1 MIILNKLTLLLAF
14 IIVIFSFNQCFA
26 QKSKRLELEARR
38 VQIQKEIK
46 NINEMLFDNKKKK
59 AMVFSDIENL
69 TYKILRKEELVKLTN
84 QQINLLDKEI
94 KLNLTHQLELEIQL
108 KEVKIAYGEMILKS
122 YKTKSGKNRLMFLL
136 SSETFF
142 QAFKRMQYMKQ
153 YAAFRKTQAIKITS
167 LTNEFKTANEMLIIK
182 KETKEELLIENRAIQ
197 KSLESEKK
205 EISTIAY
212 ELRKKEKKYIRE
224 IAQKQIQT
232 SKIDKEIEKL
242 IREAIAA
249 SNKNKSNSNSF
260 NLTPEAKA
268 LAKKFVLNKGKLPW
282 PVLRGVVIQKFGTQP
297 HPVVKTAKI
306 KSNGIVIATAKFEK
320 VRAVFEGTVLAI
332 LQFKGSNPTILIQH
346 GNYISAYKNLSKVYV
361 NKGELVSSNQP
372 IGEVFTNNNT
382 GQSTIQFSVFE
393 KTTPLDPLLWILR
406 M

>member
-14 IIVIFSFNQCFA
+14 IIVIFSLNQCFA

-59 AMVFSDIENL
+59 AMAFSDIENL

-108 KEVKIAYGEMILKS
+108 KEVKTAYGEMILKS

-153 YAAFRKTQAIKITS
+153 YASFRKTQAIKITS

-182 KETKEELLIENRAIQ
+182 KETKEELLIENRTIQ

-232 SKIDKEIEKL
+232 SRIDKEIEKL

-268 LAKKFVLNKGKLPW
+268 LAKKFASNKGKLPW

-297 HPVVKTAKI
+297 HPVVKTAII

-320 VRAVFEGTVLAI
+320 VRAVFEGTVLSI

-361 NKGELVSSNQP
+361 NKGELVSSNQS

>member
-14 IIVIFSFNQCFA
+14 IIVIFSLNQCFA

-59 AMVFSDIENL
+59 AMAFSDIENL

-94 KLNLTHQLELEIQL
+94 KLNLTQQLELEIQL
-108 KEVKIAYGEMILKS
+108 KEVKTAYGEMILKS

-182 KETKEELLIENRAIQ
+182 KETKEELLIENRTIQ

-268 LAKKFVLNKGKLPW
+268 LAKKFASNKGKLPW

-297 HPVVKTAKI
+297 HPVVKTAII

-320 VRAVFEGTVLAI
+320 VRAVFEGTVLSI

-361 NKGELVSSNQP
+361 NKGELVSSNQS

>member
-59 AMVFSDIENL
+59 AMAFSDIENL

-153 YAAFRKTQAIKITS
+153 YASFRKTQAIKITS

-182 KETKEELLIENRAIQ
+182 KETKEELLIENRTIQ

-268 LAKKFVLNKGKLPW
+268 LAKKFALNKGKLPW

-320 VRAVFEGTVLAI
+320 VRAVFEGTVLSI

-361 NKGELVSSNQP
+361 NKGELVSSNQS

>member
-182 KETKEELLIENRAIQ
+182 KETKEELLIENRTIQ

-320 VRAVFEGTVLAI
+320 VRAVFEGTVLSI

>member
-14 IIVIFSFNQCFA
+14 IIVTFSFNQCFA

-182 KETKEELLIENRAIQ
+182 KETKEELLIENRTIQ

-249 SNKNKSNSNSF
+249 SNKNKTNSNSF

-268 LAKKFVLNKGKLPW
+268 LAKKFALNKGKLPW

-320 VRAVFEGTVLAI
+320 VRAVFEGTVLSI

-361 NKGELVSSNQP
+361 NKGELVSSNQS

>member
-182 KETKEELLIENRAIQ
+182 KETKEELLIENRTIQ

-320 VRAVFEGTVLAI
+320 VRAVFEGTVLSI

-361 NKGELVSSNQP
+361 NKGELVSSNQS

>member
-38 VQIQKEIK
+38 VQVQKEIK

-84 QQINLLDKEI
+84 QQINLLDKDI
-94 KLNLTHQLELEIQL
+94 KLNLTQQLELEIQL

-268 LAKKFVLNKGKLPW
+268 LAKKFALNKGKLPW

-320 VRAVFEGTVLAI
+320 VRAVFEGTVLSI

-361 NKGELVSSNQP
+361 NKGELVSSNQS

>member
-59 AMVFSDIENL
+59 AMAFSDIENL

-94 KLNLTHQLELEIQL
+94 KLNLTQQLELEIQL
-108 KEVKIAYGEMILKS
+108 KEVKTAYGEMILKS

-153 YAAFRKTQAIKITS
+153 YASFRKTQAIKITS

-182 KETKEELLIENRAIQ
+182 KETKEELLIENRTIQ

-268 LAKKFVLNKGKLPW
+268 LAKKFASNKGKLPW

-297 HPVVKTAKI
+297 HPVVKTAII

-320 VRAVFEGTVLAI
+320 VRAVFEGTVLSI

-361 NKGELVSSNQP
+361 NKGELVSSNQS

>member
-14 IIVIFSFNQCFA
+14 IIVIFSLNQCFA

-59 AMVFSDIENL
+59 AMAFSDIENL

-94 KLNLTHQLELEIQL
+94 KLNLTQQLELEIQL
-108 KEVKIAYGEMILKS
+108 KEVKTAYGEMILKS

-153 YAAFRKTQAIKITS
+153 YASFRKTQAIKITS

-182 KETKEELLIENRAIQ
+182 KETKEELLIENRTIQ

-232 SKIDKEIEKL
+232 SRIDKEIEKL

-268 LAKKFVLNKGKLPW
+268 LAKKFASNKGKLPW

-297 HPVVKTAKI
+297 HPVVKTAII

-320 VRAVFEGTVLAI
+320 VRAVFEGTVLSI

-361 NKGELVSSNQP
+361 NKGELVSSNQS

>member
-84 QQINLLDKEI
+84 QQINLLDKDI
-94 KLNLTHQLELEIQL
+94 KLNLTQQLELEIQL
-108 KEVKIAYGEMILKS
+108 KEVKTAYGEMILKS

-268 LAKKFVLNKGKLPW
+268 LAKKFALNKGKLPW

-320 VRAVFEGTVLAI
+320 VRAVFEGTVLSI

-361 NKGELVSSNQP
+361 NKGELVSSNQS

>member
-182 KETKEELLIENRAIQ
+182 KETKEELLIENRTIQ

-205 EISTIAY
+205 EISTIAVHANKTI
-212 ELRKKEKKYIRE
+212 LGRFNIFWLNICTTFSRKLDLVKAAVEK
-224 IAQKQIQT
+224 
-232 SKIDKEIEKL
+232 SHFFKL
-242 IREAIAA
+242 IREGRKVDDNIHA
-249 SNKNKSNSNSF
+249 
-260 NLTPEAKA
+260 
-268 LAKKFVLNKGKLPW
+268 
-282 PVLRGVVIQKFGTQP
+282 
-297 HPVVKTAKI
+297 HKI
-306 KSNGIVIATAKFEK
+306 PKPMD
-320 VRAVFEGTVLAI
+320 R
-332 LQFKGSNPTILIQH
+332 P
-346 GNYISAYKNLSKVYV
+346 
-361 NKGELVSSNQP
+361 
-372 IGEVFTNNNT
+372 
-382 GQSTIQFSVFE
+382 
-393 KTTPLDPLLWILR
+393 
-406 M
+406 

>member
-182 KETKEELLIENRAIQ
+182 KETKEELLIENRTIQ

-249 SNKNKSNSNSF
+249 SNKNKTNSNSF

-268 LAKKFVLNKGKLPW
+268 LAKKFALNKGKLPW

-320 VRAVFEGTVLAI
+320 VRAVFEGTVLSI

-361 NKGELVSSNQP
+361 NKGELVSSNQS

>member
-14 IIVIFSFNQCFA
+14 IIVIFSLNQCFA

-94 KLNLTHQLELEIQL
+94 KLNLTQQLELEIQL

-268 LAKKFVLNKGKLPW
+268 LAKKFASNKGKLPW

-297 HPVVKTAKI
+297 HPVVKTAII

-320 VRAVFEGTVLAI
+320 VRAVFEGTVLSI

-361 NKGELVSSNQP
+361 NKGELVSSNQS

>member
-14 IIVIFSFNQCFA
+14 IIVILSFNYCFA

-84 QQINLLDKEI
+84 QQINLLDKDI
-94 KLNLTHQLELEIQL
+94 KLNLTQQLELEIQL

-268 LAKKFVLNKGKLPW
+268 LAKKFALNKGKLPW

-320 VRAVFEGTVLAI
+320 VRAVFEGTVLSI

-361 NKGELVSSNQP
+361 NKGELVSSNQS

>member
-14 IIVIFSFNQCFA
+14 IIVIFSLNQCFA

-153 YAAFRKTQAIKITS
+153 YASFRKTQAIKITS

-182 KETKEELLIENRAIQ
+182 KETKEELLIENRTIQ

-249 SNKNKSNSNSF
+249 SNKNKTNSNSF

-268 LAKKFVLNKGKLPW
+268 LAKKFASNKGKLPW

-320 VRAVFEGTVLAI
+320 VRAVFEGTVLSI

-361 NKGELVSSNQP
+361 NKGELVSSNQS

>member
-94 KLNLTHQLELEIQL
+94 KLNLTQQLELEIQL

-153 YAAFRKTQAIKITS
+153 YASFRKTQAIKITS

-182 KETKEELLIENRAIQ
+182 KETKEELLIENRTIQ

-268 LAKKFVLNKGKLPW
+268 LAKKFALNKGKLPW

-320 VRAVFEGTVLAI
+320 VRAVFEGTVLSI

-361 NKGELVSSNQP
+361 NKGELVSSNQS

>member
-59 AMVFSDIENL
+59 VMVFSDIENL

-84 QQINLLDKEI
+84 QQINLLDKDI
-94 KLNLTHQLELEIQL
+94 KLNLTQQLELEIQL

-268 LAKKFVLNKGKLPW
+268 LAKKFALNKGKLPW

-361 NKGELVSSNQP
+361 NKGELVSSNQS

>member
-38 VQIQKEIK
+38 VQIQKEIM

-94 KLNLTHQLELEIQL
+94 KLNLTQQLELEIQL
-108 KEVKIAYGEMILKS
+108 KEVKTAYGEMILKS

-182 KETKEELLIENRAIQ
+182 KETKEELLIENRTIQ

-268 LAKKFVLNKGKLPW
+268 LAKKFASNKGKLPW

-297 HPVVKTAKI
+297 HPVVKTAII

-320 VRAVFEGTVLAI
+320 VRAVFEGTVLSI

-361 NKGELVSSNQP
+361 NKGELVSSNQS

>member
-320 VRAVFEGTVLAI
+320 VRAVFEGTVLSI

-361 NKGELVSSNQP
+361 NKGELVSSNQS

>member
-14 IIVIFSFNQCFA
+14 IIVIFSLNQCFA

-182 KETKEELLIENRAIQ
+182 KETKEELLIENRTIQ

-268 LAKKFVLNKGKLPW
+268 LAKKFASNKGKLPW

-297 HPVVKTAKI
+297 HPVVKTAII

-320 VRAVFEGTVLAI
+320 VRAVFEGTVLSI

-361 NKGELVSSNQP
+361 NKGELVSSNQS

>member
-182 KETKEELLIENRAIQ
+182 KETKEELLIENRTIQ

-268 LAKKFVLNKGKLPW
+268 LAKKFALNKGKLPW

-320 VRAVFEGTVLAI
+320 VRAVFEGTVLSI

>member
-59 AMVFSDIENL
+59 AMAFSDIENL

-94 KLNLTHQLELEIQL
+94 KLNLTQQLELEIQL
-108 KEVKIAYGEMILKS
+108 KEVKTAYGEMILKS

-182 KETKEELLIENRAIQ
+182 KETKEELLIENRTIQ

-268 LAKKFVLNKGKLPW
+268 LAKKFASNKGKLPW

-297 HPVVKTAKI
+297 HPVVKTAII

-320 VRAVFEGTVLAI
+320 VRAVFEGTVLSI

-361 NKGELVSSNQP
+361 NKGELVSSNQS

>member
-14 IIVIFSFNQCFA
+14 IIVIFSLNQCFA

-94 KLNLTHQLELEIQL
+94 KLNLTQQLELEIQL
-108 KEVKIAYGEMILKS
+108 KEVKTAYGEMILKS

-153 YAAFRKTQAIKITS
+153 YASFRKTQAIKITS

-182 KETKEELLIENRAIQ
+182 KETKEELLIENRTIQ

-232 SKIDKEIEKL
+232 SRIDKEIEKL

-268 LAKKFVLNKGKLPW
+268 LAKKFASNKGKLPW

-297 HPVVKTAKI
+297 HPVVKTAII

-320 VRAVFEGTVLAI
+320 VRAVFEGTVLSI

-361 NKGELVSSNQP
+361 NKGELVSSNQS

>member
-1 MIILNKLTLLLAF
+1 MA
-14 IIVIFSFNQCFA
+14 
-26 QKSKRLELEARR
+26 
-38 VQIQKEIK
+38 IK
-46 NINEMLFDNKKKK
+46 
-59 AMVFSDIENL
+59 
-69 TYKILRKEELVKLTN
+69 KEELEKAYQILRDFERREIRPEEYGWNYILERVDASRTTLWRNKEFKVAFDRVKKLTKEYSTKKKEFSHALIK
-84 QQINLLDKEI
+84 QSHDESEKGLLNARI
-94 KLNLTHQLELEIQL
+94 KELEIQL

-182 KETKEELLIENRAIQ
+182 KETKEELLIENRTIQ

-212 ELRKKEKKYIRE
+212 ELRKKEKKYIKE

-249 SNKNKSNSNSF
+249 SNKNKLNSNSF

-268 LAKKFVLNKGKLPW
+268 LAKKFILNKGKLPW

>member
-14 IIVIFSFNQCFA
+14 IIVIFSLNQCFA

-153 YAAFRKTQAIKITS
+153 YASFRKTQAIKITS

-182 KETKEELLIENRAIQ
+182 KETKEELLIENRTIQ

-297 HPVVKTAKI
+297 HPVVKTAII

-320 VRAVFEGTVLAI
+320 VRAVFEGTVLSI

-361 NKGELVSSNQP
+361 NKGELVSSNQS

>member
-14 IIVIFSFNQCFA
+14 IIVIFSFNHCFA

-84 QQINLLDKEI
+84 QQINLLDKDI
-94 KLNLTHQLELEIQL
+94 KLNLTQQLELEIQL

-153 YAAFRKTQAIKITS
+153 YAAFRKTQATKITS

-268 LAKKFVLNKGKLPW
+268 LAKKFALNKGKLPW

-320 VRAVFEGTVLAI
+320 VRAVFEGTVLSI

-361 NKGELVSSNQP
+361 NKGELVSSNQS